1 MSEPLISLHEA
12 GVCYRRSHGF
22 FKGQRSE
29 FWAIKALTLDVNQGE
44 TLGVLGRNG
53 AGKSTLMR
61 VLAGIIAPDRGT
73 MRTRA
78 GLCTTLLSIGV
89 GSHSTLSGRQNAIL
103 NGMMLGA
110 TRRQM
115 IARLERI
122 KEFSELGDFF
132 EEPIYTYSSGMHARL
147 GFATAMEVDPD
158 VMLIDEMLSVGDSSF
173 QQKSGD
179 ALLQR
184 LKSGKTAVL
193 ISHDANTVARLCSR
207 AIWIEEGAIVAA
219 GGSEEVRTRY
229 EAAMHRPA
237 GG

>member
-1 MSEPLISLHEA
+1 MSQPLISLHEA
-12 GVCYRRSHGF
+12 GVCYRRSQGF
-22 FKGQRSE
+22 FKGKRSG
-29 FWAIKALTLDVNQGE
+29 FWAVKSVTLDVNQGE
-44 TLGVLGRNG
+44 ILGILGRNG

-73 MRTRA
+73 MRTQA

-115 IARLERI
+115 ISRLERI
-122 KEFSELGDFF
+122 KEFSELGNFF

-158 VMLIDEMLSVGDSSF
+158 ILLIDEMLSVGDSSF

-179 ALLQR
+179 AMLQR
-184 LKSGKTAVL
+184 LKSGKTAVI
-193 ISHDANTVARLCSR
+193 ISHDAGMVARLCSR
-207 AIWIEEGAIVAA
+207 AVWIEEGEVVAS
-219 GGSEEVRTRY
+219 GGSEEVGKKY
-229 EAAMHRPA
+229 EAAMHQRA